1 MTTLLQNITLVVNAA
16 FGWLSTA
23 VSTINAQGNEL
34 LFLSVIIPFVGISVS
49 LLRRLL
55 SVRA

>member
-1 MTTLLQNITLVVNAA
+1 MSGLLSNITLIVQAA
-16 FGWLSTA
+16 FGWLTTA
-23 VSTINAQGNEL
+23 VSTINASGNEL
-34 LFLSVIIPFVGISVS
+34 LLLSVVIPFVGLAVG